1 MTVTVLDEKQ
11 LFDRSFWSSPEKWPH
26 DPPGSVFLARAFD
39 EIGRAIHGDQWNEP
53 EYPEE
58 PENDE
63 DENAWEAY
71 ERAEEAFE
79 RLKFKLAER
88 KVGVARIIA
97 KQCEEEKVV
106 TAARRPQGE
115 MVPLQWHRWNVDD
128 LRTRFFRCEMCL
140 EGERC
145 WLFVTRDS
153 LAQFIAT
160 QPYAVSSPLNA
171 PHLSPYLKVMLSVSA
186 AMEIS
191 PENQPAKKLVEYE
204 LEKKWNGGT
213 LSKKLLGTMATLIR
227 EPESQLGRARKK
239 QK

>member
-1 MTVTVLDEKQ
+1 MSITALDEKQ
-11 LFDRSFWSSPEKWPH
+11 LFDRSFWNSPEKWPH
-26 DPPGSVFLARAFD
+26 DPPGFVFLARAFD

-53 EYPEE
+53 ECPEE

-79 RLKFKLAER
+79 RLKFELAER

-97 KQCEEEKVV
+97 KQCEKEKVV

-140 EGERC
+140 EGEPC
-145 WLFVTRDS
+145 SLFVTRDS
-153 LAQFIAT
+153 LDQFIA
-160 QPYAVSSPLNA
+160 QPYAVSSPRKA
-171 PHLSPYLKVMLSVSA
+171 QHLSPYLKVMLSVSA
-186 AMEIS
+186 ALEIT
-191 PENQPAKKLVEYE
+191 PENQPAKRLVEGE
-204 LEKKWNGGT
+204 LEKRWNGGP
-213 LSKKLLGTMATLIR
+213 LSQKLLGTMATLIR
-227 EPESQLGRARKK
+227 ERESQLGRAGKK
-239 QK
+239 KK

>member
-1 MTVTVLDEKQ
+1 MSITVLDEKQ

-26 DPPGSVFLARAFD
+26 DPPGFVFLARAFD
-39 EIGRAIHGDQWNEP
+39 EIGRAIHGDQWNEA
-53 EYPEE
+53 EYPKE
-58 PENDE
+58 PENDD

-79 RLKFKLAER
+79 RLKSER
-88 KVGVARIIA
+88 KVGIARTLA
-97 KQCEEEKVV
+97 KQCEEEKIVA
-106 TAARRPQGE
+106 AARRPRGQ
-115 MVPLQWHRWNVDD
+115 MVTLQWYRWNVDD
-128 LRTRFFRCEMCL
+128 LRTRFFRCEICL

-145 WLFVTRDS
+145 SLFVTRDS
-153 LAQFIAT
+153 LEQFIAT

-171 PHLSPYLKVMLSVSA
+171 KHLSPYLKVMLSVSA
-186 AMEIS
+186 AMKIS

-204 LEKKWNGGT
+204 LEKRWNGRT